1 MISGDRNQRQRYC
14 SPAADSTTPLAEDFN
29 LRNSTP
35 PSRSFR
41 LHIISRERTKPEG
54 RTMNENIQSTNGSN
68 THVRHAAPAHSQIA
82 NGGGRNSSIEL
93 LRIIAMFMIL
103 AHHFIVHNGYDVLKL
118 PLGPERIFFQLV
130 MAGGG
135 KVGVVIFFS
144 ISAWFFLDK
153 E

>member
-1 MISGDRNQRQRYC
+1 MAYTSDKPRRH
-14 SPAADSTTPLAEDFN
+14 TPE
-29 LRNSTP
+29 NS
-35 PSRSFR
+35 
-41 LHIISRERTKPEG
+41 
-54 RTMNENIQSTNGSN
+54 
-68 THVRHAAPAHSQIA
+68 
-82 NGGGRNSSIEL
+82 NGGCRNSSIEL

-103 AHHFIVHNGYDVLKL
+103 MHHFIVHNGYDVLKL

-130 MAGGG
+130 MQGGG